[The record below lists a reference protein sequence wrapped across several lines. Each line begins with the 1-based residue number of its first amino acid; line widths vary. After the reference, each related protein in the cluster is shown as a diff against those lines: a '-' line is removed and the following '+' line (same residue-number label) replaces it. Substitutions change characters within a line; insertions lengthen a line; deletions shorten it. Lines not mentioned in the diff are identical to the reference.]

1 MIVEVDIAPGEARQ
15 RLDELRGLPV
25 GLSIG
30 GWRSNHSRFSVVV
43 SVLRYHLSE
52 AMTVAC
58 DYFSSPGGCSPL
70 VRKAW

>member
-25 GLSIG
+25 GLTIG
-30 GWRSNHSRFSVVV
+30 GWRSNHSRFAVVV

-58 DYFSSPGGCSPL
+58 DHFASPTGGAPL

>member
-1 MIVEVDIAPGEARQ
+1 MIVEVDIAPGEAGQ

-30 GWRSNHSRFSVVV
+30 GWRSHHSRFAVVV
-43 SVLRYHLSE
+43 SVLRYHLSD
-52 AMTVAC
+52 AMNVAC
-58 DYFSSPGGCSPL
+58 DWFSSSTGGAPL